1 MPLIYYAASLLFS
14 HDYRVIMAQ
23 RDISRKNEEMRNKK
37 MKKWL
42 ALLLAAVM
50 AFSLCACGEKGTE
63 STPGAEESALT
74 AEQQIIVDAVS
85 AQIQSQ
91 TFAQWQELA
100 EQFKGSAPKAPEVTA
115 VLHYEIGDFE
125 GEKMDCYLVNIS
137 ADVAWWV
144 NEAAQQGT
152 REERYQLYVSSDGKT
167 VMDSVSTDAGN
178 FNGDTSTPE
187 GRATYL
193 LWMFGN
199 MMGGNYQGNV
209 LNDSE
214 TITEWSADELAVIN
228 ANL

>member
-1 MPLIYYAASLLFS
+1 
-14 HDYRVIMAQ
+14 
-23 RDISRKNEEMRNKK
+23 

-42 ALLLAAVM
+42 ALLLAVVM
-50 AFSLCACGEKGTE
+50 VFSLSACGEKGTE
-63 STPGAEESALT
+63 STPAAEGSALT
-74 AEQQIIVDAVS
+74 AEQQMIVDAVS
-85 AQIQSQ
+85 AQIQSE
-91 TFAQWQELA
+91 TFAQWQQLA

-115 VLHYEIGDFE
+115 VTHYEIGDFE

-137 ADVAWWV
+137 ADIAWWD
-144 NEAAQQGT
+144 NEEAQQGSLV
-152 REERYQLYVSSDGKT
+152 ERYQLYVSSDGKT
-167 VMDSVSTDAGN
+167 VMDSVTTDAGN

-199 MMGGNYQGNV
+199 MMDGSYQGNF

-228 ANL
+228 DNL